1 MEKDKETML
10 TEAMNHEYSTLLRTA
25 QSYVKDVMI
34 AEDMVQEAFLKA
46 YEKFDSF
53 QQGNS
58 LRAWIFRIMINQC
71 KDHLRSYTCRKVA
84 PWEDQWL
91 HAVQADQQNPLSIMV
106 EKEDYDSIHEAI
118 GLLQPDYH
126 EAVQLYYFRELSVK
140 QMSLALHMNE
150 NTLKTR
156 MKRARDHLGQR
167 LENHKER
174 VYSA

>member
-1 MEKDKETML
+1 MINDKEIVL
-10 TEAMNHEYSTLLRTA
+10 TEVMNHEYSTLLRTA

-58 LRAWIFRIMINQC
+58 LRAWVFRIMINQC
-71 KDHLRSYTCRKVA
+71 KDYLRSYTYRKVS

-91 HAVQADQQNPLSIMV
+91 HVVQADQQNPLAVMV
-106 EKEDYDSIHEAI
+106 EKEDNEMIHEAI

-126 EAVQLYYFRELSVK
+126 EAVELYYFKELSVK
-140 QMSLALHMNE
+140 QMSSALHMNE

-156 MKRARDHLGQR
+156 MKRARDHLGKC
-167 LENHKER
+167 LNAHKEK